1 MNDAAADTPPVSH
14 LWDYIN
20 MGYDL
25 VTFSGGKAIRGP
37 QCAGL
42 LLGREELIHYAL
54 LNNSPYEDTIG
65 RSQKVGKEEIVAMI
79 KALEI
84 HLREDH
90 EELATEWQQRLETIS
105 SRLSKVPGI
114 TTTYFIPPVANH
126 VPHMNITWDE
136 GRIRLTPEEASRQ
149 LRAGKPSIVIGGGK
163 EGSEGRSGLVMNS
176 FQLQPGEELIVA
188 EQMAKL
194 FQAHS
199 A

>member
-1 MNDAAADTPPVSH
+1 
-14 LWDYIN
+14 

-42 LLGREELIHYAL
+42 LLGREDLVHYAQ

-84 HLREDH
+84 HLAEDQ
-90 EELATEWQQRLETIS
+90 EALATEWQQRLETIS
-105 SRLSKVPGI
+105 QQVRKIAGVS
-114 TTTYFIPPVANH
+114 TNYFMPPVANR
-126 VPHMNITWDE
+126 VPHMNITWDQN
-136 GRIRLTPEEASRQ
+136 RIRLTPEEASRL
-149 LRAGKPSIVIGGGK
+149 LRAAKPSIVIGGGK
-163 EGSEGRSGLVMNS
+163 EGSEGYPGLVMNS
-176 FQLQPGEELIVA
+176 FQLQPGEEKIVA
-188 EQMAKL
+188 ERMVEL
-194 FQAHS
+194 LRDHS

>member
-1 MNDAAADTPPVSH
+1 
-14 LWDYIN
+14 

-42 LLGREELIHYAL
+42 LLGREDLVHYAL

-84 HLREDH
+84 HLAEDH
-90 EELATEWQQRLETIS
+90 DALAREWQQRLETIS
-105 SRLSKVPGI
+105 QQITKVTGVS
-114 TTTYFIPPVANH
+114 TTYFMPPVANH
-126 VPHMNITWDE
+126 VPHMNITWDAN
-136 GRIRLTPEEASRQ
+136 RIHLTPQDASRE
-149 LRAGKPSIVIGGGK
+149 LRSGNPSIVIGGGK
-163 EGSEGRSGLVMNS
+163 EGSEGRPGLVMNS
-176 FQLQPGEELIVA
+176 FQLQPGEEKVVG
-188 EQMAKL
+188 EQMVRL
-194 FQAHS
+194 FRNHS

>member
-1 MNDAAADTPPVSH
+1 
-14 LWDYIN
+14 

-42 LLGREELIHYAL
+42 LLGREDLVHYAL

-84 HLREDH
+84 HLNEDQ
-90 EELATEWQQRLETIS
+90 EALATEWQQRLETIS
-105 SRLSKVPGI
+105 QQVRKIAGVS
-114 TTTYFIPPVANH
+114 TNYFMPPVANR
-126 VPHMNITWDE
+126 VPHMNLTWDQNQ
-136 GRIRLTPEEASRQ
+136 IRLTPEEASRL
-149 LRAGKPSIVIGGGK
+149 LRAGKPSIVIGGG
-163 EGSEGRSGLVMNS
+163 GSEGYPGLVMNS
-176 FQLQPGEELIVA
+176 FQLQPGEEKIVA
-188 EQMAKL
+188 ERMVEL
-194 FQAHS
+194 LRDHS